1 MRHLVSPAH
10 SVPHVEPFPSRNHEE
25 WKVYL
30 LTEQPA
36 TATANKFLSHETG
49 TREEPLESLYLHI
62 WYSLVCA
69 TPLFQSTLQGSCTK
83 MGC

>member
-1 MRHLVSPAH
+1 MRYLVPPAH

-25 WKVYL
+25 WMVYL

-49 TREEPLESLYLHI
+49 TREEPL
-62 WYSLVCA
+62 
-69 TPLFQSTLQGSCTK
+69 
-83 MGC
+83 

>member
-1 MRHLVSPAH
+1 M
-10 SVPHVEPFPSRNHEE
+10 
-25 WKVYL
+25 VYL

-49 TREEPLESLYLHI
+49 MRRNHFESLYLHI

-69 TPLFQSTLQGSCTK
+69 TPLFQSTLQGFCTK
-83 MGC
+83 IGC